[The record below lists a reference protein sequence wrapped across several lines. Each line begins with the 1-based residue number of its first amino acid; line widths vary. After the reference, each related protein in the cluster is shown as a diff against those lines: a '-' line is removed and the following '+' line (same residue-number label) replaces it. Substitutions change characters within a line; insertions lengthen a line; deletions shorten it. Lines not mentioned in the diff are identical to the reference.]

1 MRLEEIRY
9 SLWQIISDC
18 KKTLFG
24 YRITVMLINKDSVKV
39 GDTVYIDTD
48 RESVHSYTEDTP
60 AVVYKLAWSNWVGH
74 YYTKVK
80 EIAAIQRSFAA
91 LSVRESFRLLRAQK
105 KRKPLLNMLLSRR
118 QAERDLNI
126 PRKFFRGL
134 RYLNL
139 K

>member
-9 SLWQIISDC
+9 SLWQIISEC

-80 EIAAIQRSFAA
+80 EIAADKTIYNPD
-91 LSVRESFRLLRAQK
+91 LEEPPDTVWVRIWLKTKGEIKESDIVYAS
-105 KRKPLLNMLLSRR
+105 PDIIN
-118 QAERDLNI
+118 
-126 PRKFFRGL
+126 
-134 RYLNL
+134 
-139 K
+139 

>member
-9 SLWQIISDC
+9 SLWQIISEC

-48 RESVHSYTEDTP
+48 KESVHSYTEDTP
-60 AVVYKLAWSNWVGH
+60 AVVYKLAWSNWVGN

-80 EIAAIQRSFAA
+80 EIAADKTIYNPD
-91 LSVRESFRLLRAQK
+91 LKEPPDTVWVRIWLKGEIKESDIVYAS
-105 KRKPLLNMLLSRR
+105 PDIIN
-118 QAERDLNI
+118 
-126 PRKFFRGL
+126 
-134 RYLNL
+134 
-139 K
+139 